1 MKKYFLTKGEKYFI
15 TDDKWKTYNLTSDL
29 PTGYV
34 KETNSTI
41 KKKIDFIFNYGENN
55 SKLIIKELRNI
66 ENLLIKNKGFKRTQF
81 KDGYGTAFEVFSVS
95 IIHSLPYDEVIEKY
109 MVAGSKDAKIDA
121 VYYDEFD
128 EICYVYQVKLGHID
142 SETAQK
148 TVENFEEYLTSE
160 TLSKK
165 DVKDFLDFMSNFSF
179 RKEVKDSKKIQYMLI
194 SSPTV
199 AVNTMYYNVYTP
211 TDIFNK
217 YIEHLLTPPKDH
229 SMKLKIEMKKEQL
242 SMISETE
249 FFSYVPAITLMDSL
263 TQASKTDD
271 RFYFLFRDNVR
282 GKLSASKNIIE
293 TIDLEPDNFSKF
305 NNGVSITGD
314 VFYNGKYINVK
325 NPSIVNGQQT
335 IYTLKE
341 AKKLNDILVPV
352 FFRGTKNTDLKQKI
366 AFYNNTQKQIKII
379 DLMSIDYNVRKLQT
393 DLLNLFQ
400 KDEKSYYLNIY
411 TQGSA
416 SYLKKAKKLIDKNSI
431 IKLNDFFKLYYS
443 ITTPDNI
450 GYWKN
455 SFSKQL
461 EKQTKLGIK
470 FDIETAKSVC
480 ETISKFNEY
489 IDELDKDEK
498 NKIKTGD
505 LPFMY
510 ILNKTNN
517 NFDKTKDLFK
527 QLSQGLVGKPLKD
540 FYRSKEIYSNIKKL
554 DI

>member
-1 MKKYFLTKGEKYFI
+1 M
-15 TDDKWKTYNLTSDL
+15 
-29 PTGYV
+29 
-34 KETNSTI
+34 
-41 KKKIDFIFNYGENN
+41 
-55 SKLIIKELRNI
+55 
-66 ENLLIKNKGFKRTQF
+66 
-81 KDGYGTAFEVFSVS
+81 
-95 IIHSLPYDEVIEKY
+95 
-109 MVAGSKDAKIDA
+109 
-121 VYYDEFD
+121 
-128 EICYVYQVKLGHID
+128 
-142 SETAQK
+142 
-148 TVENFEEYLTSE
+148 
-160 TLSKK
+160 
-165 DVKDFLDFMSNFSF
+165 
-179 RKEVKDSKKIQYMLI
+179 
-194 SSPTV
+194 
-199 AVNTMYYNVYTP
+199 
-211 TDIFNK
+211 
-217 YIEHLLTPPKDH
+217 
-229 SMKLKIEMKKEQL
+229 
-242 SMISETE
+242 
-249 FFSYVPAITLMDSL
+249 
-263 TQASKTDD
+263 
-271 RFYFLFRDNVR
+271 
-282 GKLSASKNIIE
+282 SASKRVIF
-293 TIDLEPDNFSKF
+293 L
-305 NNGVSITGD
+305 
-314 VFYNGKYINVK
+314 
-325 NPSIVNGQQT
+325 
-335 IYTLKE
+335 L
-341 AKKLNDILVPV
+341 DI
-352 FFRGTKNTDLKQKI
+352 QKI